1 MGRNDPPG
9 SGYTGPEPEVFV
21 RLIRTLPALAAS
33 LLVACQGTRG
43 DEPLSPD
50 GTPPS
55 CVDGDDFPEGAVEPM
70 ALGEVLFPYAWP
82 KARSRFSGETVAMD
96 LGDAPCAQSD
106 GIEWSPF
113 DVLLFV
119 SIPAW

>member
-1 MGRNDPPG
+1 MGP
-9 SGYTGPEPEVFV
+9 V
-21 RLIRTLPALAAS
+21 RFLPVLAAS
-33 LLVACQGTRG
+33 LLAACQGVRG
-43 DEPLSPD
+43 DDPIAPD

-55 CVDGDDFPEGAVEPM
+55 CTDGDAYPSGAVEPM

-82 KARSRFSGETVAMD
+82 AARSRFSGETVPMD
-96 LGDAPCAQSD
+96 LSDAPCAQSD
-106 GIEWSPF
+106 DIEWSPF